1 VSDPFEG
8 ADEGEGGPV
17 GARFHRARR
26 AKKEPSAEPVRPDRF
41 RVERRG
47 YARQDVDA
55 HLDALQAQLDR
66 LRADLL
72 AAQRERDEAR
82 QYAHGL
88 ERDVADLRG
97 RLAVRVSSEPAGEV
111 GGDMPV
117 PDRDPVTTKVLRL
130 AQREA
135 LLLRAT
141 ARQEAAQIVEEAR
154 LHAAQE
160 RAEAE
165 RAIRDRFGEPHPHS
179 AHGRVEMRTAP
190 PIPSRSVPPWLDDPG
205 ARHPD
210 DA

>member
-8 ADEGEGGPV
+8 ADPGEAGLV

-26 AKKEPSAEPVRPDRF
+26 AKKEPSAEPAHRDRF
-41 RVERRG
+41 RVELRG

-55 HLDALQAQLDR
+55 HLDVLQAQLDQ

-72 AAQRERDEAR
+72 TAQRERDEAR

-97 RLAVRVSSEPAGEV
+97 RLAVREAHEPAGEV

-141 ARQEAAQIVEEAR
+141 ARQEAVQIVEEAR
-154 LHAAQE
+154 LRAAQE

-165 RAIRDRFGEPHPHS
+165 RAIRERFGEPRQQS

-190 PIPSRSVPPWLDDPG
+190 PLPSRSGPPWIDDPG